1 VKARFEFSDARAD
14 ADRDMPAVPREGE
27 TVFWQDDAG
36 AVTAYRV
43 FSVDWIVTPTETRAR
58 IRLFPAPGPHPF
70 SPGADAESR
79 WRAIGAPER

>member
-1 VKARFEFSDARAD
+1 MKARFEFSDARAD
-14 ADRDMPAVPREGE
+14 ADRDMLAVPRGGE

-43 FSVDWIVTPTETRAR
+43 FSVDWIVTPTETRVR
-58 IRLFPAPGPHPF
+58 IRLFPAPGPDPF
-70 SPGADAESR
+70 SPDADAESR